1 MKKYFV
7 YSVAAMCGMM
17 ALCGCQSDVLNV
29 GEQELAEPTSVLTVS
44 TRGDADGLTI
54 EVPEPVRLYLFK
66 GDNCTA
72 VVPDVSQTPTIRLQG
87 GTYDVYAIA
96 GADPTRYDCPEE
108 DVEKT
113 SLMTLLDGKTL
124 GDLMVADAQVTVAD
138 AARYNLTL
146 SMNRVVMGV
155 KQMTIKKVPDGM
167 TAVTVTI
174 SPLYESLA
182 VNGSTSGTGGSY
194 TASLTKNADNTTWT
208 LFDEPAEDISVFL
221 FPSVGCPTI
230 TVGFTSSEGTV
241 NYSYSTTEPLTAN
254 HKIDIEGT
262 YTEQATLQL
271 TGTITGSEW
280 DTDQAITFDFNETNA
295 SSSGDNTGGGETGG
309 ETGGESGGE
318 NTGGDNT
325 GGDNTGG
332 DQGGS
337 TSQSIIVGTLYNNC
351 YVLKV
356 EEGHALLLSPT
367 GKVVNSSATSNSVTL
382 TKIDSELENWTVS
395 DVSGTWRMPDLE
407 EITDIL
413 INRNTINALVTEDVL
428 SDTSGSYYYFDG
440 ENLKQA
446 SIIEASNMIKTDQP
460 ANFGPRVILRPVL
473 VIDVPNS

>member
-1 MKKYFV
+1 
-7 YSVAAMCGMM
+7 
-17 ALCGCQSDVLNV
+17 
-29 GEQELAEPTSVLTVS
+29 
-44 TRGDADGLTI
+44 
-54 EVPEPVRLYLFK
+54 
-66 GDNCTA
+66 
-72 VVPDVSQTPTIRLQG
+72 
-87 GTYDVYAIA
+87 
-96 GADPTRYDCPEE
+96 
-108 DVEKT
+108 
-113 SLMTLLDGKTL
+113 MTLLDGKTL

-138 AARYNLTL
+138 AARYNLTF

-295 SSSGDNTGGGETGG
+295 SSSGDNTGGGETGS
-309 ETGGESGGE
+309 GES
-318 NTGGDNT
+318 

-332 DQGGS
+332 DQGGG
-337 TSQSIIVGTLYNNC
+337 QSGTTEQIEKDQLYKNC
-351 YVLKV
+351 YVIDIVDGK
-356 EEGHALLLSPT
+356 ALLLAPT
-367 GKVVNSSATSNSVTL
+367 SKSIVKASNGENVSTVQPKISSALQEWNVEGIEGSWRVPTYEEATYLLSN
-382 TKIDSELENWTVS
+382 
-395 DVSGTWRMPDLE
+395 M
-407 EITDIL
+407 
-413 INRNTINALVTEDVL
+413 NTINTLLTETINPDPV
-428 SDTSGSYYYFDG
+428 SYYCLDGNELIQIYFKDSRI
-440 ENLKQA
+440 Q
-446 SIIEASNMIKTDQP
+446 SNN
-460 ANFGPRVILRPVL
+460 AGYFSSRVVLRPVIE
-473 VIDVPNS
+473 IDVTNP

>member
-17 ALCGCQSDVLNV
+17 AFCGCQSDVLNV
-29 GEQELAEPTSVLTVS
+29 GEQELAEPTSVLNVS

-208 LFDEPAEDISVFL
+208 LFDESAEDISVFL

-271 TGTITGSEW
+271 IGTITGSEW
-280 DTDQAITFDFNETNA
+280 DTDQTITFDFNETNA
-295 SSSGDNTGGGETGG
+295 SSGETGGGETGG
-309 ETGGESGGE
+309 D

-332 DQGGS
+332 DQGGDGGN
-337 TSQSIIVGTLYNNC
+337 TSQAVTLPAVGSVYRTC
-351 YVLKV
+351 YVLSHV
-356 EEGHALLLSPT
+356 DDTHVLLMAP
-367 GKVVNSSATSNSVTL
+367 KRDENVVASGDSQTTVT
-382 TKIDSELENWTVS
+382 TKIAGAFSGWNVDGITLWGLPNRNQAELMCS
-395 DVSGTWRMPDLE
+395 KD
-407 EITDIL
+407 TDINSKIG
-413 INRNTINALVTEDVL
+413 INVRSSSTPNYLFT
-428 SDTSGSYYYFDG
+428 DTDGNIRRFNSGSGGIKVG
-440 ENLKQA
+440 ETFSAQTYLIGVSTVEVTN
-446 SIIEASNMIKTDQP
+446 E
-460 ANFGPRVILRPVL
+460 
-473 VIDVPNS
+473 

>member
-29 GEQELAEPTSVLTVS
+29 GEQELAEPTSVLNVS

-295 SSSGDNTGGGETGG
+295 SSSGDNTGGGETGS
-309 ETGGESGGE
+309 GES
-318 NTGGDNT
+318 

-332 DQGGS
+332 DQGGG
-337 TSQSIIVGTLYNNC
+337 QSGTTEQIEKDQLYKNC
-351 YVLKV
+351 YVIDIVDGK
-356 EEGHALLLSPT
+356 ALLLAPT
-367 GKVVNSSATSNSVTL
+367 SKSIVKASNGENVSTVQPKISSALQEWNVEGIEGSWRVPTYEEATYLLSN
-382 TKIDSELENWTVS
+382 
-395 DVSGTWRMPDLE
+395 M
-407 EITDIL
+407 
-413 INRNTINALVTEDVL
+413 NTINTLLTETINPDPV
-428 SDTSGSYYYFDG
+428 SYYCLDGNELIQIYFKDSRI
-440 ENLKQA
+440 Q
-446 SIIEASNMIKTDQP
+446 SNN
-460 ANFGPRVILRPVL
+460 AGYFSSRVVLRPVIE
-473 VIDVPNS
+473 IDVTNP

>member
-17 ALCGCQSDVLNV
+17 AFCGCQSDVLNV
-29 GEQELAEPTSVLTVS
+29 GEQELAEPTSVLNVS

-72 VVPDVSQTPTIRLQG
+72 VVPDVSQTPSIRLQG

-146 SMNRVVMGV
+146 SMSRVVMGV
-155 KQMTIKKVPDGM
+155 KQITMKKVPDGM

-182 VNGSTSGTGGSY
+182 VNGTHSGTSGSY
-194 TASLTKNADNTTWT
+194 TATLTKNADNTTWT

-221 FPSVGCPTI
+221 FPSVGNPTI
-230 TVGFTSSEGTV
+230 TVAFTSSEGTV

-280 DTDQAITFDFNETNA
+280 DTDQTITFDFNETND
-295 SSSGDNTGGGETGG
+295 SSGETGG
-309 ETGGESGGE
+309 SETGGD

-332 DQGGS
+332 DQGGDGGN
-337 TSQSIIVGTLYNNC
+337 TSQAVTLPAVGSIYETC
-351 YVLKV
+351 YVLDHV
-356 EEGHALLLSPT
+356 DDTHVLLLAPKAEPNIVTT
-367 GKVVNSSATSNSVTL
+367 GDTSSTAEKKIEDELDSWNVNGITGWVIPSRSQVEIMAAKTSEINTKLSIKLNNQSGYLFKDNDGDIKRFNTNSTGIVVNSFVSNSMVL
-382 TKIDSELENWTVS
+382 GVISKKIGD
-395 DVSGTWRMPDLE
+395 
-407 EITDIL
+407 
-413 INRNTINALVTEDVL
+413 
-428 SDTSGSYYYFDG
+428 
-440 ENLKQA
+440 
-446 SIIEASNMIKTDQP
+446 
-460 ANFGPRVILRPVL
+460 
-473 VIDVPNS
+473 